1 MNSEIHKKGGH
12 MPNDL
17 ENAIHG
23 LVKIVVQEVVSDLQ
37 SRGLLVNPITSEQD
51 SDSDDRFLLRAK
63 EVAKRLSI
71 SERHLHKMTVEG
83 VIPCV
88 RIGQSVRYRVE
99 AVQDWLREAESTE
112 APQPRQ
118 QASVKKK
125 CIKTKEAKIARKSQH
140 NNVKKQTVTKPKMS
154 ATDTKQKK
162 MPAKK
167 RSTNRTN
174 LEPEQERTNPFSLL
188 LKEIGVDR
196 DELGPLT
203 NGELMK
209 IAEVDIP
216 VFHGWM
222 YKGRELPEEALE
234 KLRIH
239 FSKTI

>member
-1 MNSEIHKKGGH
+1 

-17 ENAIHG
+17 EKAIHG

-63 EVAKRLSI
+63 EVAERLAI
-71 SERHLHKMTVEG
+71 SDRHLHKMTVEG

-88 RIGQSVRYRVE
+88 RIGQSVRYRAE

-112 APQPRQ
+112 APQPRK

-125 CIKTKEAKIARKSQH
+125 SIKTKEAKIPRKSQH
-140 NNVKKQTVTKPKMS
+140 NIVKKQTVTNTKKPEKVS
-154 ATDTKQKK
+154 NQKK
-162 MPAKK
+162 GPKK
-167 RSTNRTN
+167 KSGPKRTN
-174 LEPEQERTNPFSLL
+174 PEPEQERTNPFRLL

-196 DELGPLT
+196 DTIGPVT
-203 NGELMK
+203 FGELRQ

-222 YKGRELPEEALE
+222 YLGQGMPEEALE
-234 KLRIH
+234 KLRMH